1 MTYRINSLLIILR
14 ILSITD
20 KVVKYPNRADS
31 LIGFNGV
38 YTITLTADNVEG
50 IISEVLQLVKNGLQ
64 LENISINPPSLEE
77 VFLSVVNKN
86 GYSKDREVD
95 L

>member
-1 MTYRINSLLIILR
+1 MEHIQLR
-14 ILSITD
+14 LQ
-20 KVVKYPNRADS
+20 
-31 LIGFNGV
+31 L
-38 YTITLTADNVEG
+38 DNVEE
-50 IISEVLQLVKNGLQ
+50 IISEVLQLVYKNGLQ